1 MGNRI
6 REGAKKR
13 VKWQLSRGVRP
24 LTGQPF
30 FLKATT
36 FGSASSWMELIFS
49 TPTHTNKLNH
59 KPYNSSFLVSEACY
73 WVCVAWCIFAAP
85 LFCCKVFPLFAPI
98 RFPTTIPKDK
108 NAPPSN
114 FSRFTSEEGEKS
126 KLGKE
131 WKLKRRQLDKLV
143 KVLAK
148 LDWQMMVV
156 WASELFFSSKSTFS
170 SNFKVWKVRPIVPVW
185 KWLESQIEYQFER
198 SGLVYPILHRSW
210 NSILKLS
217 LIQKRPDW
225 APASYSYGGSHCCVS
240 PLELYTICIILPSL

>member
-1 MGNRI
+1 MC
-6 REGAKKR
+6 
-13 VKWQLSRGVRP
+13 
-24 LTGQPF
+24 
-30 FLKATT
+30 
-36 FGSASSWMELIFS
+36 
-49 TPTHTNKLNH
+49 
-59 KPYNSSFLVSEACY
+59 EACY

-126 KLGKE
+126 KLGKDG
-131 WKLKRRQLDKLV
+131 KLKRRQLDKLV

-156 WASELFFSSKSTFS
+156 WASELFFSSSSKSTFS

-185 KWLESQIEYQFER
+185 TWNESQIECQFER
-198 SGLVYPILHRSW
+198 SDLFYQILHRTW
-210 NSILKLS
+210 KSILKFSFDSKKARL
-217 LIQKRPDW
+217 
-225 APASYSYGGSHCCVS
+225 GSC
-240 PLELYTICIILPSL
+240 YRCI